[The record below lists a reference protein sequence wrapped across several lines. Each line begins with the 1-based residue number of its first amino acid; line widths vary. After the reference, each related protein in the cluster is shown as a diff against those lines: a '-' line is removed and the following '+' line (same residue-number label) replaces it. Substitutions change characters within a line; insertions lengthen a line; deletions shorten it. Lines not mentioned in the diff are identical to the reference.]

1 VRLLVHRDDN
11 VWIGVV
17 VSLFLSLFVDG
28 SGSKHTH
35 TTTYAVNGR
44 PGEDVGLLWVGIKQ
58 VRRKIEKRNKCVV
71 TRRQGYIRR
80 NRLVLGSGG
89 DDDDDDGCR
98 GLWRVMVVK
107 RR

>member
-1 VRLLVHRDDN
+1 L
-11 VWIGVV
+11 IGVV
-17 VSLFLSLFVDG
+17 VRLFLLFVDG

-44 PGEDVGLLWVGIKQ
+44 PGEDVGLQRVGIKQ
-58 VRRKIEKRNKCVV
+58 AKEKIEERRKCVV

-80 NRLVLGSGG
+80 NRLVLGGG
-89 DDDDDDGCR
+89 DDDDGCR
-98 GLWRVMVVK
+98 GLGRVMVVK